1 LFSLETTS
9 TLATLLLSRPRTEV
23 IAMFKELTDEL
34 LDLTATTQGYRRAFL
49 AHSWVLCTTC
59 TIKFM

>member
-1 LFSLETTS
+1 
-9 TLATLLLSRPRTEV
+9 
-23 IAMFKELTDEL
+23 MFKELTDEL
-34 LDLTATTQGYRRAFL
+34 LDLKATTQGYRRAFL